1 MKKVLFLILLSYLFG
16 AQSASAQV
24 TTLNEAKYITTLKVV
39 VDHKMKDAD
48 IVDDVAKLR
57 EHQKFKQ
64 DLAKMLKKLDNSRP
78 SEAKNRKIM
87 KILERT
93 GKEIYNELK

>member
-1 MKKVLFLILLSYLFG
+1 MKKILFFTLLSCLFC
-16 AQSASAQV
+16 AQSVNAQMAA
-24 TTLNEAKYITTLKVV
+24 LNEAKYITTLKVV

-48 IVDDVAKLR
+48 IVDDVAQLR
-57 EHQKFKQ
+57 EHQKFRQ
-64 DLAKMLKKLDNSRP
+64 DLAKMLQKLDNSRP
-78 SEAKNRKIM
+78 NEAKNRKIM

>member
-1 MKKVLFLILLSYLFG
+1 MKKILILGMFGCLFFVESAN
-16 AQSASAQV
+16 AQMAA
-24 TTLNEAKYITTLKVV
+24 LNEAKYITTLKVV
-39 VDHKMKDAD
+39 VDHKMKDVD
-48 IVDDVAKLR
+48 IADDVAQLR

-78 SEAKNRKIM
+78 NEAKNRRIM

-93 GKEIYNELK
+93 GKEIYNELR

>member
-78 SEAKNRKIM
+78 SEAKNRMIM

>member
-1 MKKVLFLILLSYLFG
+1 MKKILFFSLLSCFCFI
-16 AQSASAQV
+16 QSADAQM
-24 TTLNEAKYITTLKVV
+24 TALNEAKYITTLKVV

-48 IVDDVAKLR
+48 IVDDVAQLR
-57 EHQKFKQ
+57 EHQKFRK

-78 SEAKNRKIM
+78 NEAKNRKIM